1 MLLADTSAPPPVP
14 STHLHPPPPNNGLS
28 SQRTEMAWDCRNV
41 TLRGPA
47 GTQADD
53 RPVLDFGLVDGAVE
67 LCSSCMISIQDLVLK
82 QERRGSGP
90 TYDFFTGQPGSRIRS
105 IRTYRIRAGCTPAP
119 VQIRALEALK
129 RSSLFPNS
137 TSSQHVELRNV
148 SYKVRHHT
156 DPTAAGCHPPWA
168 HRWCYCLWQGRPSW
182 TCTSA
187 LLQLGVHVS

>member
-1 MLLADTSAPPPVP
+1 MP
-14 STHLHPPPPNNGLS
+14 
-28 SQRTEMAWDCRNV
+28 WDCRNV

-53 RPVLDFGLVDGAVE
+53 RPVLDFGFVDGAVE

-90 TYDFFTGQPGSRIRS
+90 TYDFFTGQYGSRIRS

-119 VQIRALEALK
+119 VQVRALEALK

-137 TSSQHVELRNV
+137 TGSQHVELRDV
-148 SYKVRHHT
+148 SYKVSHHAGS
-156 DPTAAGCHPPWA
+156 TAACCHPPRGPPLVLNL
-168 HRWCYCLWQGRPSW
+168 HKCYYLWQGKP
-182 TCTSA
+182 TCMSA
-187 LLQLGVHVS
+187 LLQLDVHACSVTVGRARVNTATGSQD